1 MSINYEEPVSSLK
14 CVSVKENWFSDIEVD
29 RAAWSNSPHVQHL
42 CLRSLLRVCGRYR
55 AAFTLQCFCAGGKS
69 RSSLHA
75 ALLHLCCAGSGALWQ
90 TRSVILLRV
99 NTQTQHGNTAAVVFE
114 LLLDWNLLV
123 NTIFLIC
130 SKLACVKM
138 SARSLSFSLSLP
150 YLRRLIL
157 TIKGSRLQGLSDL
170 HIGSSIRLLLS
181 THFFWACASV
191 TGGGIPAKQLNDEEM
206 WLVWNFYF
214 SPQHIC
220 KTTDFLISSGVWTMS
235 FFFLQ
240 LLSKGRRA
248 SPPFSMAPRGSHTK
262 CFLTCEARG
271 RCSFGD
277 LHISLNR
284 LWLSGLVGKGI

>member
-1 MSINYEEPVSSLK
+1 MVS
-14 CVSVKENWFSDIEVD
+14 
-29 RAAWSNSPHVQHL
+29 
-42 CLRSLLRVCGRYR
+42 
-55 AAFTLQCFCAGGKS
+55 
-69 RSSLHA
+69 
-75 ALLHLCCAGSGALWQ
+75 
-90 TRSVILLRV
+90 
-99 NTQTQHGNTAAVVFE
+99 E

-130 SKLACVKM
+130 SKLASVKM
-138 SARSLSFSLSLP
+138 SARSLSSSH

-157 TIKGSRLQGLSDL
+157 TKKGSRLQGLSDL

-181 THFFWACASV
+181 THFFWVCASA
-191 TGGGIPAKQLNDEEM
+191 TGGGIPAKQLNDEEI

-235 FFFLQ
+235 FFFSFSFCQSCRQRLVFGVPV
-240 LLSKGRRA
+240 S
-248 SPPFSMAPRGSHTK
+248 SPRQPYSK
-262 CFLTCEARG
+262 CFLTREARG
-271 RCSFGD
+271 RCFGD